1 MDLDSME
8 VLHGV
13 FVPGLM
19 VTGIL
24 VSMIMLVADGIKRL
38 MPARGQ
44 RARAVAMEIK
54 VRGRVSDLASVGL
67 GVDPVPPRI
76 DRVPR
81 SRLSSAALALVA
93 FSITGLLI
101 VATIGAYTTP
111 DSTLNERGWTLSI
124 GFGAAALPA
133 IVGLVWLASALFGST
148 PPEWLQRATRYWP
161 IGTLPD
167 LTPRWKGEA

>member
-1 MDLDSME
+1 MDLDGME

-24 VSMIMLVADGIKRL
+24 VSMIMLAADGIKRL
-38 MPARGQ
+38 IPARGDK
-44 RARAVAMEIK
+44 ARALRMEMK

-81 SRLSSAALALVA
+81 SRVSAAGFALVSL
-93 FSITGLLI
+93 SIAGLLI
-101 VATIGAYTTP
+101 VATISAYTTP
-111 DSTLNERGWTLSI
+111 GSTLYKRGWTLSI

-133 IVGLVWLASALFGST
+133 IFGLLWLASALFGDE
-148 PPEWLQRATRYWP
+148 PPEWLRKAARHWP

-167 LTPRWKGEA
+167 LTRRWKEAT